1 MIMKFK
7 ERIKFCGI
15 IGAVMGGIFG
25 LVFGHHFIYL
35 PGIGSPLISGLVI
48 GWVVTGFAGTLIGG
62 GLCSLAAGTYNYR
75 TSHDSFLQNRTMLN
89 SNPFSVKI
97 QDTNQKAMLP
107 QKIIN
112 SANPKVLNEQQLLP
126 EQTNIERWEHSL
138 MP

>member
-1 MIMKFK
+1 
-7 ERIKFCGI
+7 
-15 IGAVMGGIFG
+15 
-25 LVFGHHFIYL
+25 
-35 PGIGSPLISGLVI
+35 
-48 GWVVTGFAGTLIGG
+48 
-62 GLCSLAAGTYNYR
+62 
-75 TSHDSFLQNRTMLN
+75 MLN